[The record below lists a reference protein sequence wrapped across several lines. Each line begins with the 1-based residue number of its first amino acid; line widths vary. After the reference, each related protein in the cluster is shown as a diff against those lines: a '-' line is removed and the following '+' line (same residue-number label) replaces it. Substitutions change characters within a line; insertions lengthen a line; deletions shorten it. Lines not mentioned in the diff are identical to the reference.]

1 MQKHLVQ
8 GRFKGVELD
17 LCIFTTYTFCK
28 NKNIWLGFRTIDMDL
43 SRFKKIM
50 VIQLSNLKIITR
62 ILLYS
67 SWST

>member
-28 NKNIWLGFRTIDMDL
+28 NKKHLVRFSNNRHGFI
-43 SRFKKIM
+43 KI
-50 VIQLSNLKIITR
+50 QKNHGH
-62 ILLYS
+62 
-67 SWST
+67 ST